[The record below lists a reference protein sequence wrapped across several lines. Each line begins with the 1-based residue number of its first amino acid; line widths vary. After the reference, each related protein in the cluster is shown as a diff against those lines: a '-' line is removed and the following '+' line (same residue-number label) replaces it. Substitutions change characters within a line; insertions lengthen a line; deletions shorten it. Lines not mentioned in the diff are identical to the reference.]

1 MSKLTGLAAA
11 LAMAL
16 VAAPAFAQTKL
27 PNPVDAKFA
36 AADAD
41 KSGHIDGKELE
52 PFKVQM
58 AKIDTDKDGKISRQ
72 ELDVAVMTG
81 LLK

>member
-1 MSKLTGLAAA
+1 MSKLAGLAAA

-16 VAAPAFAQTKL
+16 VAAPALAQTK
-27 PNPVDAKFA
+27 PSNPVDAKFA

-52 PFKVQM
+52 PFKAQM

>member
-1 MSKLTGLAAA
+1 MSKLAGLAAA
-11 LAMAL
+11 LAIGF
-16 VAAPAFAQTKL
+16 VVAPALAQSKL
-27 PNPVDAKFA
+27 PNPIDARFV

-58 AKIDTDKDGKISRQ
+58 AKQTSP
-72 ELDVAVMTG
+72 A
-81 LLK
+81 